1 MKDATLT
8 ETSLRAM
15 FAAARESGYDVL
27 HPVGVALGLTAHGLE
42 VTRIYRSMFGEF
54 VVCLSDGRQ
63 VRFGDAQKLLS
74 FAAAEAKLLGA
85 VAVLPPKAARK
96 IWREVVALAI
106 AEAAVEPSREET
118 ASDQAR
124 WCP

>member
-8 ETSLRAM
+8 ETSLREM
-15 FAAARESGYDVL
+15 FESARESGYDVL
-27 HPVGVALGLTAHGLE
+27 HPIGVALGLSAHGLE
-42 VTRIYRSMFGEF
+42 VVRVYKGALGEF

-63 VRFGDAQKLLS
+63 VRFDDAQRLLS
-74 FAAAEAKLLGA
+74 FNSVEAKLLGTI
-85 VAVLPPKAARK
+85 AVLPPKAARA

-106 AEAAVEPSREET
+106 AEAAEEPSREEI
-118 ASDQAR
+118 ASGLAR